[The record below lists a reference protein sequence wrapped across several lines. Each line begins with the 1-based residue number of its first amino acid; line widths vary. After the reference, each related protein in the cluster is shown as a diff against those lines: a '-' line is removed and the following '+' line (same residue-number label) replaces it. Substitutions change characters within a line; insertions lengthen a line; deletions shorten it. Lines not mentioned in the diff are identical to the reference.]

1 MSKSRL
7 DDLQISLQD
16 LPHGSRI
23 LAAAETGP
31 LTARHSQGALG
42 RAQREYR
49 PLTHPQSARVSI
61 RAPRSSN
68 SG

>member
-1 MSKSRL
+1 MSESRL

-49 PLTHPQSARVSI
+49 PLTHP
-61 RAPRSSN
+61 
-68 SG
+68 